1 VYNLYLGDI
10 AWDIPE
16 VRGLMDRSVR
26 VFRINR
32 SQAVRLPKGFG
43 FEAGEVFVR
52 RNGDEVV
59 LSTRRKD
66 WDGFLESELTASS
79 GFMAWVEDLQIEDGA
94 Y

>member
-1 VYNLYLGDI
+1 M
-10 AWDIPE
+10 E
-16 VRGLMDRSVR
+16 RSVR
-26 VFRINR
+26 LFRINR

-43 FEAGEVFVR
+43 FEAAEVFVR

-59 LSTRRKD
+59 LSARPRD
-66 WDGFLESELTASS
+66 WSGFMASELVASS